1 MVIGKRLARS
11 YYQSSEVTH
20 LAKDLLGKYLTTCID
35 GYLCS
40 GKIIETEAYRGPDDK
55 ACHAYNN
62 RRTARTEV
70 MFESGG
76 LAYIYFCYGMHHMMN
91 VVTGPKDH
99 AHAILI
105 RALEPCE
112 GIEVMAGR
120 RKMSVEDSRLTKGPG
135 ALSVALGLTKELSGA
150 VLYSASS
157 PVWIE
162 DRKVIFSPD
171 QICTGVRIG
180 IDSAGE
186 AALWPWRFF
195 IKGNKYVSAKKT
207 CI

>member
-11 YYQSSEVTH
+11 YYQSGEVTY
-20 LAKDLLGKYLTTCID
+20 LAKDLLGKYLTTFID

-62 RRTARTEV
+62 RRTTRTEV
-70 MFESGG
+70 MYEAGG
-76 LAYIYFCYGMHHMMN
+76 VAYIYFCYGMHHMMN

-105 RALEPCE
+105 RALEPGE
-112 GIEVMAGR
+112 GIQVMAER
-120 RKMSVEDSRLTKGPG
+120 RKMAVEDLRLTKGPG
-135 ALSVALGLTKELSGA
+135 ALSVALGLTKELSG
-150 VLYSASS
+150 VSLFSPSS

-162 DRKVIFSPD
+162 DRKVQFASD
-171 QICTGVRIG
+171 QICVGARIG

-186 AALWPWRFF
+186 AASWPWRFF
-195 IKGNKYVSAKKT
+195 VKGNKYVSAKKT